1 MKQQE
6 TCGKPLGLIIRHLVS
21 HYYFEKCFKNLYN
34 AMFQEIKKELVNG
47 FIKSSLLRF
56 SV

>member
-47 FIKSSLLRF
+47 FIKNSLLRF